1 MKTKFTN
8 EEYQR
13 ELEKNKSEA
22 KKVLKDPEKLD
33 KTLAEAERKLKT
45 MPGIGGALSNIPV
58 MIQLLRSY
66 ARNEYDKAPMG
77 TLIAILGVVL
87 YWINPFDLISDF
99 IPIIGM
105 LDDAGVA
112 MLVMPMAKSDL
123 EDYKIWR
130 AVNGK

>member
-66 ARNEYDKAPMG
+66 TRNEYDKAPMG
-77 TLIAILGVVL
+77 TLIAILGVIL

-99 IPIIGM
+99 IPIVGM

-112 MLVMPMAKSDL
+112 MLVMPMVKSDL

>member
-77 TLIAILGVVL
+77 TLIAILGVIL
-87 YWINPFDLISDF
+87 YWINPIDLISDF
-99 IPIIGM
+99 IPIVGM

-112 MLVMPMAKSDL
+112 MLVMPMVKSDL

>member
-1 MKTKFTN
+1 MKTKFTK

-13 ELEKNKSEA
+13 ELEKNKTEA
-22 KKVLKDPEKLD
+22 KKVLKDPERLD

-45 MPGIGGALSNIPV
+45 MPGIGGTLSNIPV

-99 IPIIGM
+99 IPIVGM

>member
-1 MKTKFTN
+1 M
-8 EEYQR
+8 
-13 ELEKNKSEA
+13 
-22 KKVLKDPEKLD
+22 LKDPEKLD
-33 KTLAEAERKLKT
+33 KTLVEAERKLKT

-99 IPIIGM
+99 IPIVGM

-112 MLVMPMAKSDL
+112 MLVMPLAKSDL

>member
-66 ARNEYDKAPMG
+66 ARNEYYKAPMG
-77 TLIAILGVVL
+77 TLIAILGVIL

-99 IPIIGM
+99 IPIVGM

-112 MLVMPMAKSDL
+112 MLVMPMVKSDL